1 MRSLA
6 LLSVLALSL
15 ALVSPA
21 GVGAVATPTET
32 TVIDDYRPNV
42 GATPTDGSGTNSAVT
57 PVTSGQVDEPTNGAN
72 QTRVLVV
79 PDTAVQRTEIDGA
92 TLNLGPATQ
101 FNDNVSA
108 VEIQTAAVVEYIR
121 AAEDDSER
129 SRRIIQA
136 SSTVETEIITLRDR
150 QQEAI
155 EAFNDGEL
163 SPEAFVVELA
173 TISAKA
179 DALEQ
184 RMMRLTDLAEE
195 IDGFSLSR
203 PTEIQYELRTFGGPV
218 RERAVDAIRG
228 TDEPTLFFLTT
239 GPEGYEL
246 ATVDNGSY
254 YREAY
259 RGAEFSGNTDAT
271 MSPDEAVDV
280 VEASYPD
287 IFRLGDPSATTSG
300 TTNIVTVSGPGRSL
314 TAFVDSGEEAVF
326 KEYQRIALD
335 QYDSEAVA
343 SNTINGINVTV
354 NRTYPGGPLRI
365 SVTDAESGEP
375 IDLAITLSQ
384 GQAERTAIGRTGE
397 DGTLWTISP
406 RGSYTALAVGDETTA
421 AYVETNSTDPPT
433 LDA

>member
-1 MRSLA
+1 
-6 LLSVLALSL
+6 
-15 ALVSPA
+15 
-21 GVGAVATPTET
+21 
-32 TVIDDYRPNV
+32 
-42 GATPTDGSGTNSAVT
+42 
-57 PVTSGQVDEPTNGAN
+57 
-72 QTRVLVV
+72 
-79 PDTAVQRTEIDGA
+79 
-92 TLNLGPATQ
+92 
-101 FNDNVSA
+101 
-108 VEIQTAAVVEYIR
+108 
-121 AAEDDSER
+121 
-129 SRRIIQA
+129 
-136 SSTVETEIITLRDR
+136 
-150 QQEAI
+150 
-155 EAFNDGEL
+155 
-163 SPEAFVVELA
+163 
-173 TISAKA
+173 
-179 DALEQ
+179 
-184 RMMRLTDLAEE
+184 
-195 IDGFSLSR
+195 
-203 PTEIQYELRTFGGPV
+203 
-218 RERAVDAIRG
+218 
-228 TDEPTLFFLTT
+228 
-239 GPEGYEL
+239 
-246 ATVDNGSY
+246 
-254 YREAY
+254 
-259 RGAEFSGNTDAT
+259 

-280 VEASYPD
+280 VEASYPG